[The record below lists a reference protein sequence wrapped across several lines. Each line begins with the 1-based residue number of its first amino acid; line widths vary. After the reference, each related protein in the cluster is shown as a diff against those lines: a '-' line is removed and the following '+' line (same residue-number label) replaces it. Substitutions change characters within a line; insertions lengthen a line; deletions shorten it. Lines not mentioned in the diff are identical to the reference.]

1 MQQPQIQE
9 TWRPTR
15 KLLATFLL
23 AVLGLVAVVCLFDS
37 GTIPHGPVTGALAM
51 GARMSPVSMQPNQ
64 RSSAAAQPTGP
75 AAKQQNAKPLP
86 PLHTFRAETPPQ
98 DEPDVDCWLDPN
110 SKWDTKPYEC
120 ASRTELAARVNL
132 EDSY

>member
-1 MQQPQIQE
+1 MELEMQQPQIQE

-23 AVLGLVAVVCLFDS
+23 AVLGLVA
-37 GTIPHGPVTGALAM
+37 GALAM

-110 SKWDTKPYEC
+110 PKWDTKPYEC